1 MLGKHPRL
9 KGDGLVAEIQEGE
22 ITRDFYRGESW
33 AVGNLRVKTQVR
45 LDSLQVGCMLSA
57 NPRLPKHMSSYQKSL
72 RNPGEAVASTGRR
85 SHRGDMY
92 SDTARTVS

>member
-45 LDSLQVGCMLSA
+45 LDSLQMGGACCL
-57 NPRLPKHMSSYQKSL
+57 LL
-72 RNPGEAVASTGRR
+72 RGYLNTGAPIRR
-85 SHRGDMY
+85 
-92 SDTARTVS
+92 A